1 MDIMPE
7 MPHLELSK
15 ERDHSVLQTLQ
26 RMHQNGVKNQIGML
40 RKRKMPLSELKI

>member
-7 MPHLELSK
+7 MPHQELSK
-15 ERDHSVLQTLQ
+15 VRDHSVLQ
-26 RMHQNGVKNQIGML
+26 RMHQLGVKNQIGML